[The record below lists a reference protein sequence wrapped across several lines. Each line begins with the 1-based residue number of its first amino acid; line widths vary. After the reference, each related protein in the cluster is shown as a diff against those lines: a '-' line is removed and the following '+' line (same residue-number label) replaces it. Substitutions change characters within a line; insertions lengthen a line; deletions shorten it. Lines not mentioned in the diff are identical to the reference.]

1 MRGLRE
7 LTTACAL
14 ASACNGDPGTT
25 ESSSS
30 TTAAASSTA
39 TPDPTEGD
47 MVPLVGPMEWM
58 QVAAD
63 ADPLPEHRPAEVI
76 CPLGAWVFEAQG
88 LEVDTTGC
96 NYGSFTQ
103 PGKVEV
109 VKGNRLVASLY
120 HFDLT
125 AAEPATAHAALL
137 IGSTIVWEAE
147 IAIPGPANA
156 FMIDLPSPVSAP
168 VGTPV
173 YFHLH
178 NHGQNTWTLGSISV
192 AVD

>member
-7 LTTACAL
+7 LTIACAL
-14 ASACNGDPGTT
+14 ASACNPDPGTT
-25 ESSSS
+25 ESSS
-30 TTAAASSTA
+30 TAAASTTT
-39 TPDPTEGD
+39 TPDPTGGE
-47 MVPLVGPMEWM
+47 MVPLVGAMEWM
-58 QVAAD
+58 QVAAA
-63 ADPLPEHRPAEVI
+63 ADPLPDHRPAEVI

-88 LEVDTTGC
+88 LEIDTTGC

-103 PGKVEV
+103 PAKVDVGEGK
-109 VKGNRLVASLY
+109 RIVASLY

-137 IGSTIVWEAE
+137 IGETIVWEQE

-156 FMIDLPSPVSAP
+156 FMIDLPSPVAAP
-168 VGTPV
+168 AGTPV

-178 NHGQNTWTLGSISV
+178 NHGQNTWTLGNISV